1 MPIRELGDFRHR
13 ENTGRPSPEPKK
25 WIQIRTLM
33 TMWNKDDQFGNFWL
47 ERHFDRE
54 KDSEKYL
61 KISLSTDRFENRDLE
76 GRLIEN
82 ALFLIYADP

>member
-1 MPIRELGDFRHR
+1 
-13 ENTGRPSPEPKK
+13 
-25 WIQIRTLM
+25 M

-61 KISLSTDRFENRDLE
+61 KISLSTDRFENRGLE
-76 GRLIEN
+76 GDFIVCTVS
-82 ALFLIYADP
+82 Y